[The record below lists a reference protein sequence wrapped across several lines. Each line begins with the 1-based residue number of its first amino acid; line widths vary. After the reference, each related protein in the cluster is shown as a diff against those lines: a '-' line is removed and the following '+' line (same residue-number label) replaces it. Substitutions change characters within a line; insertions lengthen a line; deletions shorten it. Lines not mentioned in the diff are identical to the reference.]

1 MGDDPGRSCSKTM
14 NDLHSPLPRNSSED
28 RFLGLA
34 LSLGIFTTLTALA
47 LYAYLGTF
55 SRYSSDD
62 YCLSAFFLTDDF
74 LRAMIQRYFISSS
87 RYTNILFIGLSDRL
101 FGWYNV
107 AILPAL
113 MLCLFVCG
121 LYLLL
126 KEVSE
131 ILHLRWSRGL
141 VLFLALLTVYFSITQ
156 APDLYETLYWRA
168 GMTSHFAPVV
178 FMPFWGAFLL
188 RHIRNAT
195 GSLPSLWAQAACFLI
210 PFVIGGLS
218 EPPTALMI
226 TILGLGILA
235 AWRSSDLR
243 NRRSILILLSWSL
256 VGAVMAL
263 LVMGLAPANSLR
275 MQTPPPPLLE
285 LISKIIYYP
294 SFFVTGTLRTLPT
307 PTLIS
312 IVVLAVL
319 FYVKYGHPAQ
329 GLSRDERNRLGLL
342 MLILLVLAYLLIAAS
357 FAPSVYGQSYPV
369 PRARF
374 AARVIMTAALL
385 AEGALIG
392 VLAAGVKVKSFQPA
406 ALRNF
411 AILVLVILTLYPL
424 RAAWRTYGEI
434 PLYRQ
439 SAVVWDAR
447 EAQIL
452 AMKAQGEQD
461 LVVPFLS
468 EVPIQDLGDHKGY
481 RLNRCAA
488 ALYGVNSIVAVPIE
502 SE

>member
-1 MGDDPGRSCSKTM
+1 M
-14 NDLHSPLPRNSSED
+14 NELHSPRPRRSSED

-34 LSLGIFTTLTALA
+34 LSVGIVTTLTALA

-62 YCLSAFFLTDDF
+62 YCLSAFFLADDF
-74 LRAMIQRYFISSS
+74 LGAMIRRYFISSS
-87 RYTNILFIGLSDRL
+87 RYTNILFIGLSDKL

-113 MLCLFVCG
+113 MLSLFVWG

-131 ILHLRWSRGL
+131 ILQLRWSRGV
-141 VLFLALLTVYFSITQ
+141 VLFLSLLTVYFSITQ

-188 RHIRNAT
+188 RQIRNAT

-210 PFVIGGLS
+210 PFGIGGLS

-226 TILGLGILA
+226 TILGLGIPA
-235 AWRSSDLR
+235 AWRWSESR
-243 NRRSILILLSWSL
+243 NRRSILILLVWSL
-256 VGAVMAL
+256 VGAVTAL

-312 IVVLAVL
+312 IVVPAVL
-319 FYVKYGHPAQ
+319 FYVKYGYPFQ
-329 GLSRDERNRLGLL
+329 SLSRDERNRLGLL
-342 MLILLVLAYLLIAAS
+342 MLIVLVLAYLLIAAS

-374 AARVIMTAALL
+374 AARVIMTAALMT
-385 AEGALIG
+385 EGAMIG
-392 VLAAGVKVKSFQPA
+392 VLAAQAKVKSFQPA

-411 AILVLVILTLYPL
+411 AIVVLVILTLYPL
-424 RAAWRTYGEI
+424 RTAWRMFGEI

-439 SAVVWDAR
+439 SAAVWDAR

-488 ALYGVNSIVAVPIE
+488 ALYGVNSIVAVPME
-502 SE
+502 GE